1 MHILYTFL
9 CLSIYLLSVLTRES
23 KGTSECPPK
32 NIRKAH
38 LGQTAVNSQHG
49 QDCDSASLPQHHTN
63 IHRHRHRHRHGHRQ
77 THTHTHTASF
87 NWPPRAVSMDIP
99 GDCKVLVFPIVD
111 CVRIGILIC
120 VHASVYPTAIVPNF
134 SFTPPHPTAL
144 ECYRVI
150 HSR

>member
-77 THTHTHTASF
+77 THTHTHTQHHSIGLHVPCLWTYRGTAKY
-87 NWPPRAVSMDIP
+87 WY
-99 GDCKVLVFPIVD
+99 FP
-111 CVRIGILIC
+111 L
-120 VHASVYPTAIVPNF
+120 
-134 SFTPPHPTAL
+134 
-144 ECYRVI
+144 
-150 HSR
+150 